1 MSVLKKIVNFSL
13 LICLLMK
20 KGFFYS
26 TFPIFSCWAKLI
38 LFIPGLLPRLP
49 LLVGIRPGSSLL
61 ADSPVELTCSSEY
74 SHHIQSIQWLV
85 NNKHLI
91 EDTELITESGQV
103 ISNIDFIPHLGHY
116 IIECRV
122 IGDSVTSAAR
132 AVFSVR
138 NKPEKVILQ
147 KEDVSN
153 RGLWIPFDATSWKS
167 NRLDTIMEE
176 APAVARKDI
185 YEYMNDEPSN
195 AVESFDIKHT
205 QHHQH
210 ASKVKFVE
218 ELNPIS
224 LPLVSYSSSSSSL
237 MSSCCHNFFAVIC
250 LYFLHCIIWSIN

>member
-1 MSVLKKIVNFSL
+1 MGVVGMKMPDRLGLLVTLFSL
-13 LICLLMK
+13 NFAGLN
-20 KGFFYS
+20 G
-26 TFPIFSCWAKLI
+26 
-38 LFIPGLLPRLP
+38 GLLPRLP

-74 SHHIQSIQWLV
+74 SPSIQSIQWVV
-85 NNKHLI
+85 NNQQLM
-91 EDTELITESGQV
+91 EDVDLLTESGQV

-116 IIECRV
+116 VIECRV
-122 IGDSVTSAAR
+122 IGDTVTSAAR

-147 KEDVSN
+147 KEDISN

-167 NRLDTIMEE
+167 NRLETLMEE
-176 APAVARKDI
+176 APTVAKKDI

-210 ASKVKFVE
+210 ANKVEFVE

-237 MSSCCHNFFAVIC
+237 VSSCCQNFIAVIC
-250 LYFLHCIIWSIN
+250 LYILHFIL

>member
-1 MSVLKKIVNFSL
+1 MGRDAVVGMKMPDRLGLLVTLFSL
-13 LICLLMK
+13 NFAGLN
-20 KGFFYS
+20 G
-26 TFPIFSCWAKLI
+26 
-38 LFIPGLLPRLP
+38 GLLPRLP

-74 SHHIQSIQWLV
+74 SPSIQSIQWVV
-85 NNKHLI
+85 NNQQLM
-91 EDTELITESGQV
+91 EDIDLLTESGQV

-116 IIECRV
+116 LIECRV
-122 IGDSVTSAAR
+122 IGDKVTSAAR
-132 AVFSVR
+132 AVFSIR
-138 NKPEKVILQ
+138 SKPEKVILQ
-147 KEDVSN
+147 KEDISN

-167 NRLDTIMEE
+167 NRLEPLMEE

-210 ASKVKFVE
+210 ANKVEFVE

-237 MSSCCHNFFAVIC
+237 VSSCCQNFIAVIC
-250 LYFLHCIIWSIN
+250 LY

>member
-1 MSVLKKIVNFSL
+1 MGVVGMKMPDRLGLLVTLFSINFAGL
-13 LICLLMK
+13 N
-20 KGFFYS
+20 G
-26 TFPIFSCWAKLI
+26 
-38 LFIPGLLPRLP
+38 GLLPRLP

-74 SHHIQSIQWLV
+74 SPSIQSIQWVV
-85 NNKHLI
+85 NNQQLI
-91 EDTELITESGQV
+91 EDIDLLTESGQV

-116 IIECRV
+116 VIECRV

-147 KEDVSN
+147 KEDISN

-167 NRLDTIMEE
+167 NRLETLMEE
-176 APAVARKDI
+176 APAVAKKDI

-195 AVESFDIKHT
+195 PLESFDMKHM

-210 ASKVKFVE
+210 TNKFEFVE

-224 LPLVSYSSSSSSL
+224 LPLVSYSSVSSSM
-237 MSSCCHNFFAVIC
+237 MSSFWHNFFVAIC
-250 LYFLHCIIWSIN
+250 LYLLYCMV